1 MFSGALEVD
10 NIINKEERCA
20 ALRLSETRIYNMIR
34 ESKFYVITDVAEKYE
49 VSTQTIRRRIKEGLI
64 PRPVTW
70 DMYGENTRKPLLWS
84 KKVIDEEMKKYKIE

>member
-20 ALRLSETRIYNMIR
+20 ALRLRETRIYNMIR
-34 ESKFYVITDVAEKYE
+34 ESKFYVITD
-49 VSTQTIRRRIKEGLI
+49 STQTIRRRIKEGLI

-84 KKVIDEEMKKYKIE
+84 KKVIDEEMMKYKIE